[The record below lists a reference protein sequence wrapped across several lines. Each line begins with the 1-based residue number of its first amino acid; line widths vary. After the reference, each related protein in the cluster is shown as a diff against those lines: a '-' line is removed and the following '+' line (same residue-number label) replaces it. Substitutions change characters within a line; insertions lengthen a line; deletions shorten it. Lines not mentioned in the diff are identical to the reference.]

1 MRRVAFWTALVVAIV
16 FAAGTGFAA
25 APDKPIVLKAA
36 KAKGPVTF
44 DHAKHGKDCASCHHK
59 DKAGAEQKCTKCHGD
74 KTEGKKLSAKEAFH
88 TQCKDCHKKA
98 NKALDVPEIP
108 FIGSTLRSVI
118 RLHGFEGLYG
128 LHIKGG

>member
-1 MRRVAFWTALVVAIV
+1 MISIDLIPRGGCTMRRVAFWTALVVAIV

-44 DHAKHGKDCASCHHK
+44 DHAKHGKECASCHHS
-59 DKAGAEQKCTKCHGD
+59 DKAGAEQKCTKCHGE

-88 TQCKDCHKKA
+88 TQCKDCHKKS
-98 NKALDVPEIP
+98 NKGPYKKCDDC
-108 FIGSTLRSVI
+108 
-118 RLHGFEGLYG
+118 H
-128 LHIKGG
+128 KK